1 MYSQSYGFSSSHVWM
16 WQLNHKEGWMPKNRC
31 FWILILDK
39 TLESPL
45 DCKEIQP
52 VHPKG
57 NQSWIFIGRTDAEA
71 EEPILWPPDVKN
83 WFTREDSDARKDWRQ
98 KEKGVAEERMRWSD
112 SITNS
117 MDINLSKF
125 WEIVEDREA
134 WHAAVHGLE
143 KSQKN
148 LSDWTTTYLVQL
160 SYSVMSD
167 SLQPHGLLHARP
179 PCPSLTPGV
188 CSNSCPLSW
197 WCHPT
202 ISSSIIPFFS
212 HLQFFPASGS
222 FQMSQLFAS
231 GGQSIGISASTS
243 VLPMNLQDW
252 SPLRWT
258 GWISLQ
264 SNGLSRVFSNTTV
277 QKHQFFGT

>member
-31 FWILILDK
+31 FWILVLDK

-57 NQSWIFIGRTDAEA
+57 NQSWIFIERTDAEA

-83 WFTREDSDARKDWRQ
+83 WLTREDSDAGKDWRQ

-117 MDINLSKF
+117 MDINLNKF
-125 WEIVEDREA
+125 WEIVEDKEA

-148 LSDWTTTYLVQL
+148 LSDWTTTNYLVQL

-179 PCPSLTPGV
+179 PYPSLTPGV

-212 HLQFFPASGS
+212 HLQSFLASGS
-222 FQMSQLFAS
+222 FQMSQLFTS

-243 VLPMNLQDW
+243 VLPMNL
-252 SPLRWT
+252 
-258 GWISLQ
+258 
-264 SNGLSRVFSNTTV
+264 
-277 QKHQFFGT
+277 